1 MSIFLILNLI
11 MKKTY
16 QDNVFH
22 FDNFLNYFFRCQPKD
37 VSSMCFVKLMNCRQ
51 CDRVFIWFFFVNMKR
66 FFFLSKRSSISHY
79 PSYMCTIALTQV
91 HTKSA
96 FFFLFFFVFLALF
109 SSLSSC
115 SAASKKVFGCR
126 IAAAGGK
133 ELEIRWSR
141 IIRHTKMCRLW

>member
-51 CDRVFIWFFFVNMKR
+51 CDRVFIWFFFCEHETIFFFFRSDLLFHTIHRICAQLPLHKYTQNQLFFSSSFSFFWR
-66 FFFLSKRSSISHY
+66 FFRLSLHARQHQK
-79 PSYMCTIALTQV
+79 
-91 HTKSA
+91 K
-96 FFFLFFFVFLALF
+96 FLAVGLQRREER
-109 SSLSSC
+109 SW
-115 SAASKKVFGCR
+115 R
-126 IAAAGGK
+126 
-133 ELEIRWSR
+133 
-141 IIRHTKMCRLW
+141 